1 MSSFDTLRIP
11 RSLERVQMVLKKN
24 KQATAWKGLKNT
36 FDAATD
42 ATLKSQKKPAAAA
55 STLKRPAAAA
65 TATITPP
72 NIDDN
77 FEKIDQDDG
86 SEKREKLKSMRFT
99 KGSCWALD
107 VLENPQT

>member
-1 MSSFDTLRIP
+1 
-11 RSLERVQMVLKKN
+11 MVLKKN

-65 TATITPP
+65 AAARAPTTPP

-77 FEKIDQDDG
+77 DPDDG

-99 KGSCWALD
+99 KGLCWALD
-107 VLENPQT
+107 VLESPQT